1 MGNLLFSPN
10 GRISSSEFMRG
21 ATILIVIAAV
31 LAILPM
37 ISFKLGSILG
47 ILGLVMIW
55 CWVVLWIKRFR
66 DGGKSGWMSLIPI
79 AIFIVASFIVGSI
92 VSSMFMGDMV
102 NEMADAIEGAGE
114 AGDVGS
120 MFKMM
125 GQMGEAT
132 AKKTAI
138 PKAITGAIVS
148 YAIAYVGN
156 MLIKSTD

>member
-10 GRISSSEFMRG
+10 GRIGSSEFMRG
-21 ATILIVIAAV
+21 AIILIAIAAF

-37 ISFKLGSILG
+37 ISYKLGSILG

-66 DGGKSGWMSLIPI
+66 DGGKSGWMSLVPI
-79 AIFIVASFIVGSI
+79 LVFIVASMI
-92 VSSMFMGDMV
+92 VSSVISSMFAGDMA
-102 NEMADAIEGAGE
+102 NEMADAMENAGE
-114 AGDVGS
+114 AGDLGA

-125 GQMGEAT
+125 GQMGEAA

-138 PKAITGAIVS
+138 PSAIGGAIVS